1 MVYYYADISRSMFV
15 FNHYRRDIV
24 NSINC
29 NIDNITVRICNDVHN
44 NAMRVIR
51 TIIIHF

>member
-1 MVYYYADISRSMFV
+1 MVYRYADISSSMFV
-15 FNHYRRDIV
+15 FNNYRHNIV
-24 NSINC
+24 NSVNC

>member
-1 MVYYYADISRSMFV
+1 MVYRYDDIGISMFV
-15 FNHYRRDIV
+15 FNHYKHNVV

-29 NIDNITVRICNDVHN
+29 NIDNITVRICSDVHN

>member
-1 MVYYYADISRSMFV
+1 MVYCYADISSSMFI
-15 FNHYRRDIV
+15 FNHYKHDIV

>member
-1 MVYYYADISRSMFV
+1 MVYCYADISNSMFV
-15 FNHYRRDIV
+15 FNHYKHNIV
-24 NSINC
+24 NSVNYDIN
-29 NIDNITVRICNDVHN
+29 NITVRIYNDVHN

>member
-1 MVYYYADISRSMFV
+1 MVYCYADISSSMFV
-15 FNHYRRDIV
+15 FNNYRHNIA
-24 NSINC
+24 NFINC

>member
-1 MVYYYADISRSMFV
+1 MVYRYADISRSMFI
-15 FNHYRRDIV
+15 FNHYKHNIV

-29 NIDNITVRICNDVHN
+29 NIDNITVRIYSDVHN

>member
-1 MVYYYADISRSMFV
+1 MVYRYADISNSMFV
-15 FNHYRRDIV
+15 FNNYRYNIV
-24 NSINC
+24 NSNNC

>member
-1 MVYYYADISRSMFV
+1 MVYCYADISRNMFV
-15 FNHYRRDIV
+15 FNHYRHNIA

>member
-1 MVYYYADISRSMFV
+1 MVYYYADISNSMFV
-15 FNHYRRDIV
+15 FNNYRHNII
-24 NSINC
+24 NSNNC